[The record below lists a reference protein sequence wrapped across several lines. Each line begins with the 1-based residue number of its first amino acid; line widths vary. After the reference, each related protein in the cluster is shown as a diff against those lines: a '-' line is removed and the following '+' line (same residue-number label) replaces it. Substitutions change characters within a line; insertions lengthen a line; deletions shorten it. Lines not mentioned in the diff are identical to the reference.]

1 MENKTISYKDIRN
14 QFASFLKILVE
25 IPFNSF
31 FDNEKICPDKFAVLF
46 NYLEPTLPIFPYIT
60 MLRTE
65 NPYVTVPF
73 FVNNPF
79 FDYKK
84 NKDGLKIISFCNWVG
99 YYTGMN
105 TSFNEDFIVKN
116 DAIKNYRLMYKYLKT
131 LKNCVSIIDDFFLE
145 LDAPKNYLNPIY
157 KSISAKTI
165 KILTEL
171 MGFYGNYILV
181 KKKGVSRYPVDNMIY
196 NPINNMIY
204 IHCTQPNTQVIYNPF
219 VPVTA
224 VGNDNPLLPV
234 TADLTLARG
243 GEGTNFFENIPH
255 TRFNNIAAEIIGR
268 EIEEEFDRT
277 LRDNAHRT
285 VAECTE
291 LLRTAT

>member
-1 MENKTISYKDIRN
+1 MENKTIAYRDIRK
-14 QFASFLKILVE
+14 QFASFLKILVDV
-25 IPFNSF
+25 PFNSF

-73 FVNNPF
+73 FMNNPF
-79 FDYKK
+79 FDYEK

-99 YYTGMN
+99 YYTGS

-116 DAIKNYRLMYKYLKT
+116 DTIKNYSLMYKYLNA
-131 LKNCVSIIDDFFLE
+131 LKNCVSIIDDFFLM

-157 KSISAKTI
+157 KSISVKTI

-181 KKKGVSRYPVDNMIY
+181 KKKGVSRYLSNDRL
-196 NPINNMIY
+196 Y
-204 IHCTQPNTQVIYNPF
+204 IRDTQPNTPVIYNPF
-219 VPVTA
+219 IPVTA
-224 VGNDNPLLPV
+224 VGTDNPLFPV

-243 GEGTNFFENIPH
+243 GEGTNFFETIPH
-255 TRFNNIAAEIIGR
+255 TRFNNIAAEIISGD
-268 EIEEEFDRT
+268 IEGEFDRT
-277 LRDNAHRT
+277 LRENAHRT

-291 LLRTAT
+291 LLRAAT

>member
-1 MENKTISYKDIRN
+1 MENKTITYEDIRK
-14 QFASFLKILVE
+14 QFASFLKILADT
-25 IPFNSF
+25 PFKFF
-31 FDNEKICPDKFAVLF
+31 FDNKKVCPDKFAVLF
-46 NYLEPTLPIFPYIT
+46 NYLEPTLPILPYIT

-79 FDYKK
+79 FDYEK
-84 NKDGLKIISFCNWVG
+84 NKDGFKIIKFNSWVG

-105 TSFNEDFIVKN
+105 TSFNTDFIVKN
-116 DAIKNYRLMYKYLKT
+116 DAIKNYSLMYKYLKA

-157 KSISAKTI
+157 KSISTKTI
-165 KILTEL
+165 KILNEL
-171 MGFYGNYILV
+171 LGFYGNYILI
-181 KKKGVSRYPVDNMIY
+181 KKKGVSRYLSNDR
-196 NPINNMIY
+196 IY
-204 IHCTQPNTQVIYNPF
+204 IQGFQPNTPVVYNPF

-224 VGNDNPLLPV
+224 VGTDNPLFPV

-243 GEGTNFFENIPH
+243 GEGTNLFETIPP

-268 EIEEEFDRT
+268 NFDRT
-277 LRDNAHRT
+277 LRENAHRA

-291 LLRTAT
+291 LLRAAT

>member
-1 MENKTISYKDIRN
+1 MENKTITYGDIKK
-14 QFASFLKILVE
+14 QFVSFLKILVDV
-25 IPFNSF
+25 PFNSF

-73 FVNNPF
+73 FMNNPF
-79 FDYKK
+79 FDYEK

-99 YYTGMN
+99 YYTGS

-116 DAIKNYRLMYKYLKT
+116 DTIKNYSLMYKYLNA
-131 LKNCVSIIDDFFLE
+131 LKNCVSIIDDFFLM

-157 KSISAKTI
+157 KSISVKTI

-181 KKKGVSRYPVDNMIY
+181 KKKGVSRYLANDRL
-196 NPINNMIY
+196 Y
-204 IHCTQPNTQVIYNPF
+204 IRYTQPNTPVIYNPF
-219 VPVTA
+219 IPVTA
-224 VGNDNPLLPV
+224 VGTDNPLFPV

-243 GEGTNFFENIPH
+243 GEGTNFFETIPH
-255 TRFNNIAAEIIGR
+255 TRFNNIAAEIISGD
-268 EIEEEFDRT
+268 IEGEFDRT
-277 LRDNAHRT
+277 LRENAHRV

-291 LLRTAT
+291 LLRAAT

>member
-1 MENKTISYKDIRN
+1 MENKIIACGDIRK
-14 QFASFLKILVE
+14 QFASFLKILVDV
-25 IPFNSF
+25 PFNSF

-60 MLRTE
+60 MLRTK

-73 FVNNPF
+73 FMNNPF

-99 YYTGMN
+99 YYTGS

-116 DAIKNYRLMYKYLKT
+116 DTIKNYSLMYKYLNA
-131 LKNCVSIIDDFFLE
+131 LKNCVSIIDDFFLM

-157 KSISAKTI
+157 KSISVKTI

-181 KKKGVSRYPVDNMIY
+181 KKKGVSRYLANDRL
-196 NPINNMIY
+196 Y
-204 IHCTQPNTQVIYNPF
+204 IRDTQPNTPVIYNPF
-219 VPVTA
+219 IPVTA
-224 VGNDNPLLPV
+224 VGTDNPLFPV

-243 GEGTNFFENIPH
+243 GEGTNFFETIPH
-255 TRFNNIAAEIIGR
+255 TRFNNIAAEIISGD
-268 EIEEEFDRT
+268 IEGEFDRT
-277 LRDNAHRT
+277 LRENAHRV

-291 LLRTAT
+291 LLRAAT

>member
-1 MENKTISYKDIRN
+1 MENKTITYEDIRK
-14 QFASFLKILVE
+14 QFTSFLKTLAD

-46 NYLEPTLPIFPYIT
+46 NYLEPTLPILSYIT

-65 NPYVTVPF
+65 NPDVIVPF
-73 FVNNPF
+73 SMNNPF
-79 FDYKK
+79 IDYKK
-84 NKDGLKIISFCNWVG
+84 NKDGLKIISFSNWVG
-99 YYTGMN
+99 YYTGD
-105 TSFNEDFIVKN
+105 TSFSKDFIVYHN
-116 DAIKNYRLMYKYLKT
+116 AIKNYSLMYKYIGVLK
-131 LKNCVSIIDDFFLE
+131 KCVLIIDDFFLM

-157 KSISAKTI
+157 KSISVKTI
-165 KILTEL
+165 KVLNEL

-181 KKKGVSRYPVDNMIY
+181 KKKGINRYLTANDR
-196 NPINNMIY
+196 IY
-204 IHCTQPNTQVIYNPF
+204 IQNTQPNTQIIYNPF

-224 VGNDNPLLPV
+224 VGTDNPLFPV

-243 GEGTNFFENIPH
+243 GGGTNLFETIQ
-255 TRFNNIAAEIIGR
+255 
-268 EIEEEFDRT
+268 FDRT
-277 LRDNAHRT
+277 LRENAHRV

>member
-1 MENKTISYKDIRN
+1 MENKTITYGNIRK
-14 QFASFLKILVE
+14 QFASFLKILVD

-46 NYLEPTLPIFPYIT
+46 NYLEPTLPMLPYIT

-65 NPYVTVPF
+65 NPDVTVPF

-84 NKDGLKIISFCNWVG
+84 NKDGLKIIKFNSWVG
-99 YYTGMN
+99 YYAEMN
-105 TSFNEDFIVKN
+105 TSFNADFIVKN
-116 DAIKNYRLMYKYLKT
+116 DAIKNYSLMYKYLKT
-131 LKNCVSIIDDFFLE
+131 LKNYVSIIDDFFLM

-165 KILTEL
+165 KVLNEL
-171 MGFYGNYILV
+171 MEFYGNYILV
-181 KKKGVSRYPVDNMIY
+181 KKKGVSQYTA
-196 NPINNMIY
+196 NNRIY
-204 IHCTQPNTQVIYNPF
+204 IHNTQPDTQIIYNPF

-224 VGNDNPLLPV
+224 VGTNNPFFPV

-243 GEGTNFFENIPH
+243 GEGTNLFETIP
-255 TRFNNIAAEIIGR
+255 RINNIAAEIIGWR
-268 EIEEEFDRT
+268 EIEGEFDRT

>member
-1 MENKTISYKDIRN
+1 MENKTIAYRDIRK
-14 QFASFLKILVE
+14 QFASFLKILVDV
-25 IPFNSF
+25 PFNSF

-73 FVNNPF
+73 FMNNPF
-79 FDYKK
+79 FDYEK

-99 YYTGMN
+99 YYTGS

-116 DAIKNYRLMYKYLKT
+116 DTIKNYSLMYKYLKA
-131 LKNCVSIIDDFFLE
+131 LKNCVSIIEDFFLM

-157 KSISAKTI
+157 KSISVKTI

-181 KKKGVSRYPVDNMIY
+181 KKKGVSRYLSNDRL
-196 NPINNMIY
+196 Y
-204 IHCTQPNTQVIYNPF
+204 IRDTQPNTPVIYNPF
-219 VPVTA
+219 IPITA
-224 VGNDNPLLPV
+224 VGTDNPLFPV

-243 GEGTNFFENIPH
+243 GEGTNFFETIPH
-255 TRFNNIAAEIIGR
+255 TRFNNIAAEIISGD
-268 EIEEEFDRT
+268 IEGEFDRT
-277 LRDNAHRT
+277 LRENAHRV

-291 LLRTAT
+291 LLRAAT

>member
-1 MENKTISYKDIRN
+1 MENKTITYGDIRK
-14 QFASFLKILVE
+14 QFASFLKILADT
-25 IPFNSF
+25 PFKFF
-31 FDNEKICPDKFAVLF
+31 FDNKKVCPDKFAVLF
-46 NYLEPTLPIFPYIT
+46 NYLEPTLPILPYIT

-79 FDYKK
+79 FDYEK
-84 NKDGLKIISFCNWVG
+84 NKDGFKIIKFNSWVG

-105 TSFNEDFIVKN
+105 TSFNADFIVKN
-116 DAIKNYRLMYKYLKT
+116 DAIKNYSLMYKYLKA

-157 KSISAKTI
+157 KSISTKTI
-165 KILTEL
+165 KILNEL
-171 MGFYGNYILV
+171 LGFYGNYILV
-181 KKKGVSRYPVDNMIY
+181 KKKGVSRYLSNDR
-196 NPINNMIY
+196 IY
-204 IHCTQPNTQVIYNPF
+204 IQGFQPNTPVVYNPF

-224 VGNDNPLLPV
+224 VGTDNPLFPV

-243 GEGTNFFENIPH
+243 GEGTNLFETIPP

-268 EIEEEFDRT
+268 NFDRT
-277 LRDNAHRT
+277 LRENAHRA

-291 LLRTAT
+291 LLRAAT